1 METDHI
7 KKDFLGFPAILVLS
21 SSAYGGVWENKDSN
35 IDSKITF
42 TSFLK
47 VPTLTHFSLSI

>member
-7 KKDFLGFPAILVLS
+7 KKDFLGFPATLVLS
-21 SSAYGGVWENKDSN
+21 SSAYGVWDNKNSN
-35 IDSKITF
+35 IDSIITLA
-42 TSFLK
+42 SFLK